1 MNLHRISPARGT
13 RAAAPRVPR
22 AAPELPRPGAA
33 RGTGAAQTCAGAK
46 SRVPPRHPGC
56 RARLPRRHPG
66 CRARVPRRHLG
77 SRRTIPYLRNHIRDT
92 ASYLFPET
100 SKKGLRN
107 GLKRLTYYFRQ
118 NSLTSGKK
126 PVPRGECPRRSH
138 LPGVSPGADGACL
151 WQPVWGITCVARA
164 CRGERRCLPP
174 PDNSSESL
182 NIECYRLLRLQSRLQ
197 TTRVNR
203 NRRESAGCFC
213 NVPGL
218 LQGSSRVSP
227 GFTPFPDIEALPGSD
242 ISRYALFTPDR
253 QR

>member
-1 MNLHRISPARGT
+1 MRRRGDCYRDTLEIRSRCESPSHLARPRHRGCSNLRGGEKPGAAPAPGVPRPAAAAAPGVPGAGA
-13 RAAAPRVPR
+13 AAAPRVP
-22 AAPELPRPGAA
+22 AHHTLSPEPHTGHRFLPLPGD
-33 RGTGAAQTCAGAK
+33 QQ
-46 SRVPPRHPGC
+46 
-56 RARLPRRHPG
+56 
-66 CRARVPRRHLG
+66 
-77 SRRTIPYLRNHIRDT
+77 
-92 ASYLFPET
+92 
-100 SKKGLRN
+100 
-107 GLKRLTYYFRQ
+107 KRLKKRLKKAYLLVYFRQ